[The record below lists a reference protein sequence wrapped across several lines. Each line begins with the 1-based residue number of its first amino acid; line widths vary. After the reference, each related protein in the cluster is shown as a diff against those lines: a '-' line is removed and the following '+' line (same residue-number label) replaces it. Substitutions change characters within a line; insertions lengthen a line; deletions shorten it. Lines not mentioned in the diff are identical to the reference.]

1 MTIGTPPFRIKL
13 TKVDQEMVEHYNRSS
28 FHRNELLIPVRP
40 FTLALGDKKIEVSS
54 RQIIILPEPIS
65 RKILLPI
72 EDFDEKDD
80 SGHSGHHEKLYAYIL
95 ALGSPYLEAV
105 TTEFIE
111 TPELKKIFD
120 EPHALSFSFV
130 TWQHMFQSLLQLK
143 EELKRPEDPMQKKMV
158 FNIVSTILIELFRM
172 FHSPTENQL
181 QLSEREILAYEI
193 KQYIQETYRK
203 NITLQDIADHF
214 NISTSTVNRVF
225 QPYFHSTIYQFILD
239 LRLTYARSLIENG
252 LTITE
257 SWQQAGFNDYSNFYR
272 AFIKHYHIRPHE
284 VSKKRPDKDNH

>member
-143 EELKRPEDPMQKKMV
+143 EELKRPEDPIQKKMV

>member
-65 RKILLPI
+65 RKIFLPI

-143 EELKRPEDPMQKKMV
+143 EELKRPEDPIQKKMV

>member
-130 TWQHMFQSLLQLK
+130 TWQHIFQSLLQLK
-143 EELKRPEDPMQKKMV
+143 EELKRPEDPIQKKMV

-172 FHSPTENQL
+172 FYSSTENQL

-252 LTITE
+252 LTIAE

>member
-120 EPHALSFSFV
+120 EPHAISFSFV

-143 EELKRPEDPMQKKMV
+143 EELKRPEDPIQKKMV

>member
-1 MTIGTPPFRIKL
+1 MTLGTPPFRIKL
-13 TKVDQEMVEHYNRSS
+13 TKVDQDMVEHYNRSS

-40 FTLALGDKKIEVSS
+40 FTLALADKKIEVSA

-65 RKILLPI
+65 RKIYLPI
-72 EDFDEKDD
+72 EDTDEKDD
-80 SGHSGHHEKLYAYIL
+80 GSHGGHSEKLYAYIL
-95 ALGSPYLEAV
+95 ALGTPYIEAV
-105 TTEFIE
+105 TSEFIE

-143 EELKRPEDPMQKKMV
+143 EELKRPEDALQKKMV
-158 FNIVSTILIELFRM
+158 FNIVSAILIELFRM

-239 LRLTYARSLIENG
+239 LRLNYARRLIENG
-252 LTITE
+252 QSITE

-284 VSKKRPDKDNH
+284 VSKKRPDKDAH